1 MFRED
6 NLILKTTVL
15 NKNKLKGEGEYM
27 NKPNKLNRFMYALMD
42 EACKDSFM
50 DFLESWDIS
59 YEEYEEIEKW
69 FKEKLNIIL

>member
-1 MFRED
+1 
-6 NLILKTTVL
+6 
-15 NKNKLKGEGEYM
+15 M

-42 EACKDSFM
+42 QVCKDSFM

-69 FKEKLNIIL
+69 FKEKFNIIL

>member
-1 MFRED
+1 
-6 NLILKTTVL
+6 
-15 NKNKLKGEGEYM
+15 M